1 MAVRGGLIVGFLE
14 VGSSPV
20 RTPRARGVR
29 DNCKRAIRTLRFRFY
44 HVVEGIPVRRSDE
57 QIFLDKLVYMAGS
70 PPARVSS
77 RALIQELS
85 WSDDRYQ
92 RARSRLIDAG
102 LIKGVLG
109 GPGGS
114 LEVLKGVE
122 KLSAKKRRVADA
134 ETIPA
139 FISYS
144 HADAKIKGDLVK
156 RLAPLERLRLV
167 SHWDDGEIKAG
178 DHWEKAIADQMA
190 AAHLILLLI
199 SSDFISSKFCYEK
212 ELASALRRDKAGSAR
227 VIPVILRPCLW
238 QDLPFGKL
246 QALPHEGRPVTSWP
260 IADEALMEVA
270 KAIREVAQ
278 AMRDG
283 ARAV

>member
-1 MAVRGGLIVGFLE
+1 M
-14 VGSSPV
+14 
-20 RTPRARGVR
+20 
-29 DNCKRAIRTLRFRFY
+29 
-44 HVVEGIPVRRSDE
+44 RRSDE
-57 QIFLDKLVYMAGS
+57 QIFLDKLVYMAGD

-77 RALIQELS
+77 RALVQELA

-102 LIKGVLG
+102 LIKGVPG

-114 LEVLKGVE
+114 LEILKDAE
-122 KLSAKKRRVADA
+122 KLSAKKRKVAKP
-134 ETIPA
+134 EPVPA
-139 FISYS
+139 FVSYS
-144 HADAKIKGDLVK
+144 HADGKIKGDLVK
-156 RLAPLERLRLV
+156 HLAPLERLGLV

-190 AAHLILLLI
+190 AARLILLLI

-212 ELASALRRDKAGSAR
+212 ELAAALRRDRAGSAR

-246 QALPHEGRPVTSWP
+246 QAVPHEGRPVTSWP

-270 KAIREVAQ
+270 KAVREVAQ
-278 AMRDG
+278 AMREG
-283 ARAV
+283 PRTS